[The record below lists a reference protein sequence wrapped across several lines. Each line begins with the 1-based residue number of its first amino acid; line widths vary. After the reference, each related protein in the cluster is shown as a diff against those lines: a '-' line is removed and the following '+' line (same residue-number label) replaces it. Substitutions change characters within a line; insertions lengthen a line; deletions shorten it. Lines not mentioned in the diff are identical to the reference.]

1 MVSASP
7 DLGLARGQISEQNT
21 EIVTDPRQAVWIR
34 GLFMILFMIIGNVA
48 AWLIAA
54 VAVFQFLFV
63 IITGKQNPQLASFAG
78 GLSRFVYQIAKF
90 LTFGTEEKPF
100 PFTDWPGH
108 APGS

>member
-1 MVSASP
+1 M
-7 DLGLARGQISEQNT
+7 SENDTGT
-21 EIVTDPRQAVWIR
+21 EADARQAVWIR

-63 IITGKQNPQLASFAG
+63 IITGKQNTQLLSFAD

-90 LTFGTEEKPF
+90 LTFGAEEKPF
-100 PFTDWPGH
+100 PFTDWPGS
-108 APGS
+108 APSGS